1 MALRALAFIV
11 DGKPGIPI
19 QLEELATPFDH
30 TVVTNPD
37 GYTIFGGSP
46 QGAPW
51 VGPPVPDPWNAN
63 IHIHLAGFAPYDYV
77 LGSVIPGGI
86 PSGNRNLFIGR
97 PNHPLSASDVLLP
110 PLVPLTLP
118 RIVAGRYDFLVADTG
133 EQHAVVG
140 STELM
145 LAWRYDL
152 EGADA
157 IRPVLQQRRD
167 LRINNVRALW
177 QKGPGSNGLTE
188 PWLMPTSKMPGF
200 LNLLAEYQLYCEGC
214 ILADCRFFGGADW
227 QRERVAQVRA
237 ATAGIS
243 NHAEQ
248 LGNEYQ
254 KNDFDPRN
262 FSKPIDRLS
271 TNASAITGG
280 ADALPYWDYFTFS
293 AERSPAQKAIRE
305 YGPVEFLYGDRNTWG
320 GLPALVGEGFKP
332 GIDSS
337 DPADYERAGAQ
348 ARSASRAGRIH
359 TDAGTAGNCRLF
371 NSLELTCVRAFVKGL
386 IG

>member
-1 MALRALAFIV
+1 MAERTLAFIV
-11 DGKPGIPI
+11 EGKAGIPI
-19 QLEELATPFDH
+19 QLERLGPPYNQTKP
-30 TVVTNPD
+30 TNAD
-37 GYTIFGGSP
+37 GYVAFQAPESP
-46 QGAPW
+46 W
-51 VGPPVPDPWNAN
+51 DVN
-63 IHIHLAGFAPYDYV
+63 IHIHAAGFQPYDYV
-77 LGSVIPGGI
+77 LGSLIPGGI
-86 PSGNRNLFIGR
+86 PAGNHNLFVGDPGR
-97 PNHPLSASDVLLP
+97 PTVPGFDIILP
-110 PLVPLTLP
+110 GLTSLALP
-118 RIVAGRYDFLVADTG
+118 RITAGRFNFFTDAG
-133 EQHAVVG
+133 ELHNLVG

-145 LAWRYDL
+145 LGWRYDR
-152 EGADA
+152 EGGDA
-157 IRPVLQQRRD
+157 IRPVLQQRHD
-167 LRINNVRALW
+167 LRLNNVRSLW

-305 YGPVEFLYGDRNTWG
+305 YGPVEFLYGDRNVWG

-371 NSLELTCVRAFVKGL
+371 NSIELTCVRSFVKGL